1 MQENW
6 DASFKMVL
14 AHEGGYVNDP
24 RDPGGRTNLG
34 VTQRA
39 WEGYVGNPVDE
50 DFMRKLTP
58 EVVKPFYKAM
68 YWDKIKGDQLPNG
81 VDYAAYD
88 LAVNSGVGRAAKY
101 LQQIAGVAADGA
113 IGPKSIEAIKAC
125 DPEQTVQALCDM
137 RLDFL
142 KRLPTFETF
151 GKGWSRRVAEVKDKA
166 SGMA

>member
-1 MQENW
+1 
-6 DASFKMVL
+6 
-14 AHEGGYVNDP
+14 
-24 RDPGGRTNLG
+24 
-34 VTQRA
+34 
-39 WEGYVGNPVDE
+39 VDE
-50 DFMRKLTP
+50 VFMRKLTP

-101 LQQIAGVAADGA
+101 LQEIAGVVADGV
-113 IGPKSIEAIKAC
+113 IGPKSLEAIKVC
-125 DPEQTVQALCDM
+125 DPEQMVMALCDM

-151 GKGWSRRVAEVKDKA
+151 GKGWTIRVAEVKDKA
-166 SGMA
+166 TGMA

>member
-6 DASFKMVL
+6 DASFEMVL
-14 AHEGGYVNDP
+14 AHEGGYTNDP

-39 WEGYVGNPVDE
+39 WEGYVGKPVDE
-50 DFMRKLTP
+50 VFMRKLTP

-101 LQQIAGVAADGA
+101 LQEIAGVVADGV
-113 IGPKSIEAIKAC
+113 IGPKSLEAIKVC
-125 DPEQTVQALCDM
+125 DPEQMVMALCDM

-151 GKGWSRRVAEVKDKA
+151 GKGWTIRVAEVKDKA
-166 SGMA
+166 TGMA